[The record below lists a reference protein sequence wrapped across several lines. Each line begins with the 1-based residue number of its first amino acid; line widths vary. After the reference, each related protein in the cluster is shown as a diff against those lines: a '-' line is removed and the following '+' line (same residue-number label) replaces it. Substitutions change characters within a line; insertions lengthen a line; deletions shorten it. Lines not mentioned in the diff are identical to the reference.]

1 MNEYFYLCSV
11 NLIIKSNIK
20 EIIMRKSNVC
30 NEIQRMYDPLSL
42 KEKKE
47 FRERFLKE
55 TELSLP
61 SFYVCLR
68 TDTFRPLER
77 KLFIEMVK
85 EYDNKNK

>member
-1 MNEYFYLCSV
+1 
-11 NLIIKSNIK
+11 
-20 EIIMRKSNVC
+20 MRKSNVC
-30 NEIQRMYDPLSL
+30 NEIQKFYEPLSL

-47 FRERFLKE
+47 FRKKFLEE

-77 KLFIEMVK
+77 KLFIEMIQ
-85 EYDNKNK
+85 EYGKSEDNRSI

>member
-1 MNEYFYLCSV
+1 
-11 NLIIKSNIK
+11 
-20 EIIMRKSNVC
+20 MRKSNVC
-30 NEIQRMYDPLSL
+30 NEIQRLYAPLSL
-42 KEKKE
+42 NEKKE
-47 FRERFLKE
+47 FRKKFLEE

-85 EYDNKNK
+85 EYGKSGGNSNA